1 MVSIIRQR
9 AAANDEAANMPGR
22 TRNGSSDNRVFVAR
36 PAGSSFQWWARYLK
50 GGVAQLREF
59 GVLVGNGTART
70 CRAAT
75 GRLHRWW
82 GIHCA

>member
-59 GVLVGNGTART
+59 GVLVGKGTDRT
-70 CRAAT
+70 PKAT
-75 GRLHRWW
+75 TWRLPRGG
-82 GIHCA
+82 GIQ